1 MSNKVYDILK
11 WITLVFLPALTTLT
25 GVILNCFN
33 VGCTDIVLTIM
44 TAVTTFMGA
53 VLGISNINYKK
64 GEQFMEDNKEEIILS
79 PKETMDNFIS
89 KREELESRA
98 KHRD

>member
-1 MSNKVYDILK
+1 MLNNKVYDVLK

-33 VGCTDIVLTIM
+33 IDCTDIVLTIM

-53 VLGISNINYKK
+53 ILGISNILFLVFLQCFLKK
-64 GEQFMEDNKEEIILS
+64 KAYFLS
-79 PKETMDNFIS
+79 FFVIFH
-89 KREELESRA
+89 L
-98 KHRD
+98 

>member
-1 MSNKVYDILK
+1 MSNKVYDVLK
-11 WITLVFLPALTTLT
+11 WITLVFLPALTTLI

-53 VLGISNINYKK
+53 ILGISNYNYNK
-64 GEQFMEDNKEEIILS
+64 NKE
-79 PKETMDNFIS
+79 K
-89 KREELESRA
+89 
-98 KHRD
+98 

>member
-1 MSNKVYDILK
+1 MSNKVYDVLK
-11 WITLVFLPALTTLT
+11 WITLVFLPAVTTLT

-64 GEQFMEDNKEEIILS
+64 GEQFMEEEIKKLNI
-79 PKETMDNFIS
+79 IS
-89 KREELESRA
+89 TTEIPEYR
-98 KHRD
+98 